1 MLLTGVMEFHK
12 GISFV
17 VRSLL
22 FYCFSSCRIG
32 ETSDS
37 FLLLMI
43 DTLFLYVLVHA
54 KGWGAANYLAV
65 REKILSEEE

>member
-1 MLLTGVMEFHK
+1 MLL
-12 GISFV
+12 S
-17 VRSLL
+17 
-22 FYCFSSCRIG
+22 RIG

-37 FLLLMI
+37 FFLLMI

-54 KGWGAANYLAV
+54 KGWGAANHLAV

>member
-1 MLLTGVMEFHK
+1 M
-12 GISFV
+12 

-22 FYCFSSCRIG
+22 CYCFSSCRIG

>member
-1 MLLTGVMEFHK
+1 MAVLEVKELTKKYGE
-12 GISFV
+12 
-17 VRSLL
+17 
-22 FYCFSSCRIG
+22 G

-37 FLLLMI
+37 FFLLMI

-54 KGWGAANYLAV
+54 KGWGAANHLAV

>member
-1 MLLTGVMEFHK
+1 M
-12 GISFV
+12 

-43 DTLFLYVLVHA
+43 DTLFLYVLVYA
-54 KGWGAANYLAV
+54 KGWGAANHLAV

>member
-1 MLLTGVMEFHK
+1 MLLTGVMR
-12 GISFV
+12 ISFV

>member
-1 MLLTGVMEFHK
+1 M
-12 GISFV
+12 

-43 DTLFLYVLVHA
+43 DILFLYLLA
-54 KGWGAANYLAV
+54 DTKGWGAANHLAV
-65 REKILSEEE
+65 WDKILSEEE

>member
-1 MLLTGVMEFHK
+1 MEFHK
-12 GISFV
+12 GISFM

>member
-1 MLLTGVMEFHK
+1 MWAAH
-12 GISFV
+12 I
-17 VRSLL
+17 L
-22 FYCFSSCRIG
+22 FIDHYVYTG

>member
-1 MLLTGVMEFHK
+1 M
-12 GISFV
+12 
-17 VRSLL
+17 VRSLP

-54 KGWGAANYLAV
+54 VLVHAKGWGAANHLAV
-65 REKILSEEE
+65 WKKILSEEE

>member
-1 MLLTGVMEFHK
+1 M
-12 GISFV
+12 

-22 FYCFSSCRIG
+22 
-32 ETSDS
+32 
-37 FLLLMI
+37 
-43 DTLFLYVLVHA
+43 LYVLVHA

>member
-1 MLLTGVMEFHK
+1 MLLTGVMR
-12 GISFV
+12 ISFM